1 MHGIWYNIVGN
12 RAKGEELMYTKETA
26 EHQFSFT
33 HDWFITPELDKEDD
47 LVRIADAIDWVSLS
61 EKLAVFYC
69 PDNGRPA
76 LPSRAKVGLLI
87 LKHLKGLSDENVVSE
102 LKANVYMQYLCD
114 ISLKEAA
121 KFMNPSSLTR
131 FRKQIGSK
139 GIKLIEE
146 EVLKT
151 LKKARVIRGRRMV
164 TDTTVMPV
172 NISYPTDIQLL
183 DKIRRK
189 AVALLTQ
196 AKDLGVKAYR
206 TYQRTA
212 RKIVVTYQKIRKHT
226 IQSRRKT
233 QKKLLQFSRRNVA
246 QLKEAVT
253 EVQSD
258 KAQSASETKEQ
269 FVHDAQEFIGV
280 AETMLTQ
287 QQQVYLGQKVKD
299 RIVSLHK
306 THIRPMVRGKYPV
319 EVEFGPKL
327 LLNLRDK
334 YLFLEDVQFNN
345 VSDSQLLEKS
355 LQGYLERFGH
365 VPMQLAADRG
375 FWSKENHQLAEDFGV
390 KKIAIENKGKSN
402 YLKGK
407 PFRER
412 LRRARC
418 AIEAKISL
426 AKRSYRLNRC
436 LYSIHHGEEM
446 WARLGLMAMNLKM
459 AMRYG

>member
-1 MHGIWYNIVGN
+1 
-12 RAKGEELMYTKETA
+12 MYTKETA

-33 HDWFITPELDKEDD
+33 HDWFIVPDLDKEDE
-47 LVRIADAIDWVSLS
+47 LVKIADAIDWVSLS

-69 PDNGRPA
+69 LDNGRPA

-114 ISLKEAA
+114 ISLKEA
-121 KFMNPSSLTR
+121 KRFMDPSSLTR
-131 FRKQIGSK
+131 FRKQIGSE
-139 GIKLIEE
+139 GIKLIEAE
-146 EVLKT
+146 ILKT
-151 LKKARVIRGRRMV
+151 LKKARVIRLRRLV

-172 NISYPTDIQLL
+172 NIAYPTDIQLL
-183 DKIRRK
+183 DKVRRN

-196 AKDLGVKAYR
+196 AKELGVRAYR

-226 IQSRRKT
+226 VQSRRKT

-246 QLKEAVT
+246 QLKEAVA
-253 EVQSD
+253 EVQSE
-258 KAQSASETKEQ
+258 KIQSALETKER
-269 FVHDAQEFIGV
+269 FVHKAREFIGV
-280 AETMLTQ
+280 ADTVLTQ
-287 QQQVYLGQKVKD
+287 QQRVYRGQKVKD

-327 LLNLRDK
+327 LLTLRGK
-334 YLFLEDVQFNN
+334 CLFLEDLQFNN
-345 VSDSQLLEKS
+345 VSDSHLLEKS
-355 LQGYLERFGH
+355 LQGYRERFGH
-365 VPMQLAADRG
+365 VPTQLAADRG
-375 FWSKENHQLAEDFGV
+375 FWSKENRQLAEDFGV

-402 YLKGK
+402 YLKGE

-412 LRRARC
+412 LRRTRC

-426 AKRSYRLNRC
+426 AKRCYRLNRC
-436 LYSIHHGEEM
+436 LYSIQNGEEM

-459 AMRYG
+459 AVSYG